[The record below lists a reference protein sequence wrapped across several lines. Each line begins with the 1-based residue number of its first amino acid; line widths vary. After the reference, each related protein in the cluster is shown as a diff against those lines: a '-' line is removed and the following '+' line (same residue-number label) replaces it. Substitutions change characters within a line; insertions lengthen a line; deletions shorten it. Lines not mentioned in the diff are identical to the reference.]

1 MKLRGRT
8 ALVTGAAR
16 RIGRA
21 IARRLA
27 ESGCNLAIH
36 YGKSAAEAA
45 ETTQLCRDAGV
56 RAQSYAADL
65 ADTATARWLVERV
78 TADFSRLDVII
89 NNASVFERMTLESF
103 DVTDWERALRI
114 NLTAPLALAHAAA
127 SELRRRGGRIVNL
140 CDAATSR
147 PWPDHLAYMVSKG
160 ALETL
165 TRALARGLAPEVNVV
180 GVSPGV
186 AEWPPDYD
194 EATRARLTARI
205 PLNRAGSPE
214 DVAAAVHF
222 LLAEGDYVT
231 GTILAVDGGRQ
242 VV

>member
-1 MKLRGRT
+1 
-8 ALVTGAAR
+8 
-16 RIGRA
+16 
-21 IARRLA
+21 
-27 ESGCNLAIH
+27 
-36 YGKSAAEAA
+36 
-45 ETTQLCRDAGV
+45 
-56 RAQSYAADL
+56 
-65 ADTATARWLVERV
+65 
-78 TADFSRLDVII
+78 
-89 NNASVFERMTLESF
+89 
-103 DVTDWERALRI
+103 
-114 NLTAPLALAHAAA
+114 
-127 SELRRRGGRIVNL
+127 
-140 CDAATSR
+140 
-147 PWPDHLAYMVSKG
+147 MVSKG